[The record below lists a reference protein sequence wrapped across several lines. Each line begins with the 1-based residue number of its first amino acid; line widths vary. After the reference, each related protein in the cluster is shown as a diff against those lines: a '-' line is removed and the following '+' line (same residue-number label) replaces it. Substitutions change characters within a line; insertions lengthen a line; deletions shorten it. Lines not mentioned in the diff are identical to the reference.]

1 MKRNIRNLCF
11 AMLGM
16 LCTLFAGAQI
26 SGSLSQPLDSNLSA
40 VAPTTS
46 TEIEPGANSLVTP
59 DEHVLPYDSI
69 GASLNATLLSADVTQ
84 YNTLSRMPFQIDNSI
99 RDATL
104 ATGLHTQTPIN
115 VVELIG
121 RSAVRTGSSSSLQ
134 TSSSLVNPFSTSAA
148 SSLEGKSALLGSGLK
163 SGVNTAASTWRIGS
177 MGSSLAIDPLPP
189 PPTPPAP
196 LKLVGEETPQGNE
209 KATGQS
215 GSGNVS
221 GNRYGSG
228 SANASGS
235 RYSSRSG
242 NRPGSGSGQD
252 AGSSPADQEQDY
264 SRSPLE
270 TVTSSSGSSEGET
283 QNSSSP
289 FKQLGQESF
298 LNPDITSASPRP
310 RTSSSSYQ
318 SSSYQSSLRS
328 SSMNSRKSLLS
339 GHSLSSEN
347 SENGTNPR
355 ISPDEARLMKHNLSD
370 QRSKR
375 KKWHNPILQQMEDNA
390 NPNQ

>member
-16 LCTLFAGAQI
+16 LCTLFAGAQV
-26 SGSLSQPLDSNLSA
+26 SGSLSQPLDSNLST

-46 TEIEPGANSLVTP
+46 TEIEPGASNLMTP

-69 GASLNATLLSADVTQ
+69 GASLSATPISADITQ
-84 YNTLSRMPFQIDNSI
+84 YNALSRMPFQIDNSI

-104 ATGLHTQTPIN
+104 ATGLHAQIPIN

-121 RSAVRTGSSSSLQ
+121 RSAARTGSSSSSLQ
-134 TSSSLVNPFSTSAA
+134 SSSSLINPFSTSAA
-148 SSLEGKSALLGSGLK
+148 SSLEGKSALIGSGLK
-163 SGVNTAASTWRIGS
+163 VGANAPVSSWRIGS

-196 LKLVGEETPQGNE
+196 LKLVGEETSQE
-209 KATGQS
+209 KGKTTGKS
-215 GSGNVS
+215 GSGK
-221 GNRYGSG
+221 
-228 SANASGS
+228 
-235 RYSSRSG
+235 
-242 NRPGSGSGQD
+242 GSGSGSGKD
-252 AGSSPADQEQDY
+252 AGSSPADQDQDY

-270 TVTSSSGSSEGET
+270 AVTSSSGGLEGGT
-283 QNSSSP
+283 QNSASP
-289 FKQLGQESF
+289 FKQLDQENF
-298 LNPDITSASPRP
+298 LNPDITSASSRP
-310 RTSSSSYQ
+310 GTSP

-339 GHSLSSEN
+339 GHSLN
-347 SENGTNPR
+347 SQNGTNP
-355 ISPDEARLMKHNLSD
+355 ISPDEARLMRHNLSE

>member
-11 AMLGM
+11 AMLGT
-16 LCTLFAGAQI
+16 LCTIFAGAQI

-46 TEIEPGANSLVTP
+46 TEIEPGANSLLTP

-115 VVELIG
+115 VVELIE

-148 SSLEGKSALLGSGLK
+148 SSLEGKSALMGSGLK
-163 SGVNTAASTWRIGS
+163 SDVNTAASTWRIGS

-390 NPNQ
+390 NPTQ

>member
-16 LCTLFAGAQI
+16 LCTIFAGAQI

-46 TEIEPGANSLVTP
+46 TEIEPGANSLLTP

-196 LKLVGEETPQGNE
+196 LKLVGEETE
-209 KATGQS
+209 SCT
-215 GSGNVS
+215 VS
-221 GNRYGSG
+221 VTPWVR
-228 SANASGS
+228 
-235 RYSSRSG
+235 
-242 NRPGSGSGQD
+242 
-252 AGSSPADQEQDY
+252 
-264 SRSPLE
+264 
-270 TVTSSSGSSEGET
+270 TVWRE
-283 QNSSSP
+283 
-289 FKQLGQESF
+289 
-298 LNPDITSASPRP
+298 
-310 RTSSSSYQ
+310 
-318 SSSYQSSLRS
+318 
-328 SSMNSRKSLLS
+328 
-339 GHSLSSEN
+339 
-347 SENGTNPR
+347 
-355 ISPDEARLMKHNLSD
+355 
-370 QRSKR
+370 
-375 KKWHNPILQQMEDNA
+375 
-390 NPNQ
+390 

>member
-46 TEIEPGANSLVTP
+46 TEIEPGANSLLTP

-209 KATGQS
+209 KTTGQS
-215 GSGNVS
+215 ESG
-221 GNRYGSG
+221 
-228 SANASGS
+228 NASGS
-235 RYSSRSG
+235 RYGSRSG
-242 NRPGSGSGQD
+242 NRPGSGSGNGSGSGSGQD

>member
-11 AMLGM
+11 AILGM
-16 LCTLFAGAQI
+16 LCTIFAGAQI
-26 SGSLSQPLDSNLSA
+26 STSLSQPLDSNLSS

-46 TEIEPGANSLVTP
+46 TEIEPGANSLLTP

-69 GASLNATLLSADVTQ
+69 GATLNATQLSADVTQ
-84 YNTLSRMPFQIDNSI
+84 YNTLSRTPFQIDNSV
-99 RDATL
+99 RDAIML
-104 ATGLHTQTPIN
+104 TGQHAQVPLN
-115 VVELIG
+115 VVDLLG
-121 RSAVRTGSSSSLQ
+121 RSAARTGSSSSLQ
-134 TSSSLVNPFSTSAA
+134 TSSSRINPFATSSG
-148 SSLEGKSALLGSGLK
+148 SSLEGKPALIGSDLK
-163 SGVNTAASTWRIGS
+163 FGVNIPASSWRIGS
-177 MGSSLAIDPLPP
+177 MGSTLAIDPLPP

-196 LKLVGEETPQGNE
+196 LKLVGEENSQGQE
-209 KATGQS
+209 KTTGQS
-215 GSGNVS
+215 GSGSRS
-221 GNRYGSG
+221 G
-228 SANASGS
+228 NASGS
-235 RYSSRSG
+235 RYNSRSG
-242 NRPGSGSGQD
+242 NRSSSGSDQD
-252 AGSSPADQEQDY
+252 AGSSPSDQDQDY
-264 SRSPLE
+264 GRSPLE
-270 TVTSSSGSSEGET
+270 TVTSSPGGFEGET

-328 SSMNSRKSLLS
+328 SYLSSRKSLLS
-339 GHSLSSEN
+339 GHSLN
-347 SENGTNPR
+347 SESVTNPS
-355 ISPDEARLMKHNLSD
+355 ISPDEARLMRHNLGE